1 MNEHSFVKAVHR
13 KLPPEVYKWKIH
25 DTYTGGVPDAMY
37 AGPAG
42 LLFVEY
48 KYLKKLPKKPTTP
61 IKTGLSELQISWLER
76 MLLYNVLV
84 VAIIGSPSGA
94 IVLTKDFRCPLTLSN
109 FDATLSVSECA
120 DTIVDLA
127 TNNER
132 RKPTNSRPEPTEN
145 LG

>member
-61 IKTGLSELQISWLER
+61 IRTGLSELQIIWLER

-94 IVLTKDFRCPLTLSN
+94 VVLTEDFRRTLTLSN
-109 FDATLSVSECA
+109 FDATLSASECA
-120 DTIVDLA
+120 DRIVDLA
-127 TNNER
+127 TNHER
-132 RKPTNSRPEPTEN
+132 RKLTYTCPEPTEN